1 MRKASFFNNFSLS
14 HSSLSEWI
22 EICNNTKKDFGRSLS
37 HSSLSEWIEI
47 QSARGLLLVL

>member
-22 EICNNTKKDFGRSLS
+22 EIIAHFGHR
-37 HSSLSEWIEI
+37 
-47 QSARGLLLVL
+47 

>member
-22 EICNNTKKDFGRSLS
+22 EIHIHVRQGSDSNCLTL
-37 HSSLSEWIEI
+37 H
-47 QSARGLLLVL
+47 